1 MWEGKERNPVLAAP
15 GSNNFVGLIA
25 STSNQTIGAKTT
37 KHQALSEKEADA
49 LCREYT
55 PLVLSQ
61 ASKQRGKG
69 IEFEE
74 LLAAGQLGLVR
85 ALKKFNPGSG
95 SFGAYARYWI
105 HGEITALFKPTAEIF
120 SLKRNSLT
128 IIDDNESKSH
138 QRDVA
143 DESAPAIVLDLSALS
158 EKDRHIVEARNRGET
173 LAAIGKTLGLSAER
187 IRQREE
193 RARSQIKGN
202 IASQCVSDLTQRGKV
217 IKFPEE
223 RRRRLAEFRDRPPP
237 KHAYRE
243 PRPSKQLARH
253 HNNAAS
259 LAELR
264 GNWPLRN
271 PNGPYGGPV
280 IHAWGL
286 PLKTAEGPKGVRL
299 TESRRTRL
307 LPRSTKFE
315 IDWYGRNR
323 CRKAVPFDEMYA
335 GAEHVV
341 PKQPIGGFT
350 ILTEQG
356 WRNLVDHQWG
366 RP

>member
-1 MWEGKERNPVLAAP
+1 MYEHEGGRNPVLGAP
-15 GSNNFVGLIA
+15 GSNNFAGLIA
-25 STSNQTIGAKTT
+25 SSTNQTIGT
-37 KHQALSEKEADA
+37 KGSNHQGLSEKEAEA
-49 LCREYT
+49 LCREYK
-55 PLVLSQ
+55 PLVLSE

-69 IEFEE
+69 IEFDE
-74 LLAAGQLGLVR
+74 LLAAGQLGLAR

-105 HGEITALFKPTAEIF
+105 HGEITALFKSTADIF
-120 SLKRNSLT
+120 SLKRKSLT
-128 IIDDNESKSH
+128 ILDDNESKSH

-158 EKDRHIVEARNRGET
+158 EEDRHIVEARNRAET
-173 LAAIGKTLGLSAER
+173 LSAIGKALGLSAER

-223 RRRRLAEFRDRPPP
+223 RRRRLAEFPDRPPP
-237 KHAYRE
+237 KHVYRE
-243 PRPSKQLARH
+243 PQPSKQLARH
-253 HNNAAS
+253 RRNAGP

-264 GNWPLRN
+264 GNSPLRN

-280 IHAWGL
+280 IHDWGL
-286 PLKTAEGPKGVRL
+286 PLNTAERRKPVRL
-299 TESRRTRL
+299 DESGRRRL

-315 IDWYGRNR
+315 IDWYGGNR
-323 CRKAVPFDEMYA
+323 CRKAVPFDDMA
-335 GAEHVV
+335 GLECIV

-366 RP
+366 RK